1 MFEPE
6 HAPRILAQEQEDTV
20 HDTAMRILEEIGTDV
35 KHDQARKL
43 LAEAGVKVEDERV
56 YWDRG
61 FVMEQVA
68 KAPSSFRLRARNP
81 ERSLTVGGP
90 DGVPVWMNV
99 GGPPFASDLDEG
111 RRSGRIQDHD
121 TLVKLTHAADVLNCV
136 QVGGPEATDLQM
148 EARHMDMEYSA
159 IRYSDKPYTTYGT
172 SGPRARDG
180 IRMAEIVHG
189 GRAAIEAEAAL
200 MGIVNPNS
208 PLIWDFRMTDAL
220 IVWAEANQPI
230 VVTPFLL
237 AGATSAVSVSG
248 GLAQQ
253 VAEALSGVALAQ
265 LVREGVPCLYGSFFT
280 VTDMRT
286 GSPAFGTPE
295 SVWGIL
301 AGAQLARR
309 YGLPFRGGGGLASSP
324 AVDAQAAAETQMML
338 WATNLAATDVVL
350 HAAGWLEGGLTAS
363 FEKFA
368 LDVELLRQF
377 RVQARGIGFTEE
389 ELAFDALKETGPGG
403 LFLASPHTRE
413 HFKEFRRRLAVG
425 GDGGEVY
432 HGVGTEL
439 QRPAHRGVVGQLQR
453 NLGDFRDIPAHSPRA
468 RPAGRTDPVAIPSQP
483 THQMPSDE
491 PVGPGDEQSHRRAA
505 AWSRARSASTI
516 MATSCGKVTFGLQPR
531 SRRAFVGSASS
542 CSTSAGR

>member
-6 HAPRILAQEQEDTV
+6 SAPRILTGEQEETV
-20 HDTAMRILEEIGTDV
+20 HETAMRILEEIGTDV
-35 KHDQARKL
+35 KHDEARKL
-43 LAEAGVKVEDERV
+43 LAEAGMKVEDERV

-81 ERSLTVGGP
+81 QRSLTVGGA

-111 RRSGRIQDHD
+111 RRSGRIRDHD
-121 TLVKLTHAADVLNCV
+121 RFIKLTQATDVLNCA
-136 QVGGPEATDLQM
+136 QTGAAEATDLQM
-148 EARHMDMEYSA
+148 EVRHMDMEYST

-189 GRAAIEAEAAL
+189 GREAIEAEPAL

-220 IVWAEANQPI
+220 IAWAEAKQPI

-248 GLAQQ
+248 GLTQQ

-377 RVQARGIGFTEE
+377 RVQASGIGFSDE
-389 ELAFDALKETGPGG
+389 ELAFDALQETGPGG
-403 LFLASPHTRE
+403 LFLSSPHTRV
-413 HFKEFRRRLAVG
+413 HFKDWLYMSPLFQTPDFATWEAMG
-425 GDGGEVY
+425 SETTEVAANRAWKQLLETY
-432 HGVGTEL
+432 EDPGLDPGIDEEL
-439 QRPAHRGVVGQLQR
+439 QAY
-453 NLGDFRDIPAHSPRA
+453 
-468 RPAGRTDPVAIPSQP
+468 
-483 THQMPSDE
+483 
-491 PVGPGDEQSHRRAA
+491 
-505 AWSRARSASTI
+505 
-516 MATSCGKVTFGLQPR
+516 MA
-531 SRRAFVGSASS
+531 SRRDAPDLYVED
-542 CSTSAGR
+542 

>member
-1 MFEPE
+1 
-6 HAPRILAQEQEDTV
+6 
-20 HDTAMRILEEIGTDV
+20 
-35 KHDQARKL
+35 
-43 LAEAGVKVEDERV
+43 
-56 YWDRG
+56 
-61 FVMEQVA
+61 
-68 KAPSSFRLRARNP
+68 
-81 ERSLTVGGP
+81 
-90 DGVPVWMNV
+90 
-99 GGPPFASDLDEG
+99 
-111 RRSGRIQDHD
+111 
-121 TLVKLTHAADVLNCV
+121 
-136 QVGGPEATDLQM
+136 
-148 EARHMDMEYSA
+148 MDMEYSA

-189 GRAAIEAEAAL
+189 GREAIEAEPAL

-220 IVWAEANQPI
+220 IAWAEAKQPI

-295 SVWGIL
+295 SVWGML

-368 LDVELLRQF
+368 LDVEMLRQF
-377 RVQARGIGFTEE
+377 QVQARGHRVQRGGDRVRRPEGDRPGRAVPRPRRTRGRTSRSGSTCRPLFQTPDFATWETMGSETTEVAANRAWKQLLETYEDPGLDPAIDE
-389 ELAFDALKETGPGG
+389 ELQAYIA
-403 LFLASPHTRE
+403 
-413 HFKEFRRRLAVG
+413 
-425 GDGGEVY
+425 
-432 HGVGTEL
+432 
-439 QRPAHRGVVGQLQR
+439 
-453 NLGDFRDIPAHSPRA
+453 
-468 RPAGRTDPVAIPSQP
+468 
-483 THQMPSDE
+483 
-491 PVGPGDEQSHRRAA
+491 
-505 AWSRARSASTI
+505 
-516 MATSCGKVTFGLQPR
+516 
-531 SRRAFVGSASS
+531 SRRDAPDLYVED
-542 CSTSAGR
+542 

>member
-1 MFEPE
+1 
-6 HAPRILAQEQEDTV
+6 
-20 HDTAMRILEEIGTDV
+20 
-35 KHDQARKL
+35 
-43 LAEAGVKVEDERV
+43 
-56 YWDRG
+56 
-61 FVMEQVA
+61 MEQVA
-68 KAPSSFRLRARNP
+68 KAPSSFRLRGRNP

-111 RRSGRIQDHD
+111 RRSGRMVDHD
-121 TLVKLTHAADVLNCV
+121 RFVQLTHATDVLNCV
-136 QVGGPEATDLQM
+136 QVGAAEATDLQM
-148 EARHMDMEYSA
+148 ESRHMDMEYSA

-189 GRAAIEAEAAL
+189 GREVIEAEPAL

-220 IVWAEANQPI
+220 MTWAEAKQPI

-295 SVWGIL
+295 SVMGVL
-301 AGAQLARR
+301 AGSQLARR

-350 HAAGWLEGGLTAS
+350 HAAGWLEGGLCAS

-368 LDVELLRQF
+368 LDIELLHQF
-377 RVQARGIGFTEE
+377 QVQAKGIGFSDEE
-389 ELAFDALKETGPGG
+389 MAFDALKEVGPGG
-403 LFLASPHTRE
+403 LFLVLAAHARALQGVALHEPALPDARLRDLGDDG
-413 HFKEFRRRLAVG
+413 RR
-425 GDGGEVY
+425 D
-432 HGVGTEL
+432 
-439 QRPAHRGVVGQLQR
+439 HRGRRQQGVEGVARVLRRPG
-453 NLGDFRDIPAHSPRA
+453 A
-468 RPAGRTDPVAIPSQP
+468 RPGDRRGAPGVHR
-483 THQMPSDE
+483 E
-491 PVGPGDEQSHRRAA
+491 PPRRPGSVRR
-505 AWSRARSASTI
+505 
-516 MATSCGKVTFGLQPR
+516 GLR
-531 SRRAFVGSASS
+531 SRRAHL
-542 CSTSAGR
+542 RQR

>member
-1 MFEPE
+1 MFE
-6 HAPRILAQEQEDTV
+6 HDATLKILTAEQEETI
-20 HDTAMRILEEIGTDV
+20 HEQAMRILEEIGTDV

-43 LAEAGVKVEDERV
+43 LAEAGLKVEDERV

-81 ERSLTVGGP
+81 ERSLTIGGP
-90 DGVPVWMNV
+90 DGVPAWMNV
-99 GGPPFASDLDEG
+99 GGPPFASDLDDG
-111 RRSGRIQDHD
+111 RRSGTMADHD
-121 TLVKLTHAADVLNCV
+121 RFMQLTQAADVLNCV
-136 QVGGPEATDLQM
+136 QIGAVEATDLQM
-148 EARHMDMEYSA
+148 ETRHMDMEYSA
-159 IRYSDKPYTTYGT
+159 IRYTDKPYTTYGT

-189 GRAAIEAEAAL
+189 GREAIEAEAAL

-220 IVWAEANQPI
+220 MVWAEANQPI

-295 SVWGIL
+295 SVLGVL
-301 AGAQLARR
+301 AGSQLARR

-324 AVDAQAAAETQMML
+324 AVDAQAASETQMML

-350 HAAGWLEGGLTAS
+350 HAAGWLEGGLAS
-363 FEKFA
+363 CYEKFMM
-368 LDVELLRQF
+368 DVDQLGMAQKLAAGVDLSENG
-377 RVQARGIGFTEE
+377 QAM
-389 ELAFDALKETGPGG
+389 DAI
-403 LFLASPHTRE
+403 RE
-413 HFKEFRRRLAVG
+413 
-425 GDGGEVY
+425 
-432 HGVGTEL
+432 
-439 QRPAHRGVVGQLQR
+439 
-453 NLGDFRDIPAHSPRA
+453 
-468 RPAGRTDPVAIPSQP
+468 
-483 THQMPSDE
+483 
-491 PVGPGDEQSHRRAA
+491 VGPGSHYLGCSHTQANFQTAFYRSSIADNNSYEQWLAEGQKTAPQRANELARRWLESYEAPYLDPGI
-505 AWSRARSASTI
+505 RD
-516 MATSCGKVTFGLQPR
+516 GLNDFVAKKKESMPD
-531 SRRAFVGSASS
+531 AF
-542 CSTSAGR
+542 T